1 MLISLVDSLR
11 KSIRTEYYV
20 HNYSVV
26 VNNYPILSVF
36 HTIYA
41 IKTEQSV
48 YMAFSEEAP
57 GREVDSP
64 WQTAEQDF
72 RAGYF

>member
-1 MLISLVDSLR
+1 MCYFRERDVFQEKNDL
-11 KSIRTEYYV
+11 
-20 HNYSVV
+20 H
-26 VNNYPILSVF
+26 F